1 MNKKT
6 NKDIKENMDICE
18 ENDLEEERYIDFGYT
33 YQQLIT
39 LSFIEN
45 EILKHFSKGY
55 ITFLFEDIDRIAEIL
70 FMDFINK
77 TLCDDLTEN
86 DVIKIR
92 QRIIRIYEI
101 HRYLYNKMMDM
112 TKLYVQHPIKGY
124 YHDYILKNIIIN
136 AIENDT
142 IDDSMIKESIFKML
156 NIEESNADKK
166 N

>member
-1 MNKKT
+1 MNEET
-6 NKDIKENMDICE
+6 NKDIEKNMNICE

-39 LSFIEN
+39 ISFIED
-45 EILKHFSKGY
+45 EILKHFSKKY
-55 ITFLFEDIDRIAEIL
+55 IIFLFEDIDRIAEIF

-77 TLCDDLTEN
+77 TLCDDLKEN

-92 QRIIRIYEI
+92 ERIIRIYEI
-101 HRYLYNKMMDM
+101 HRYLYHKMMDI

-124 YHDYILKNIIIN
+124 YYDYILKNIIIN

-156 NIEESNADKK
+156 NIEELNANKK